1 MINDLNSKLPIRL
14 WIKRKIEKAGW
25 NDKELCYAIGNR
37 KDYILFF
44 TDGAILVRGR
54 LLKKIMSP
62 ETSNREV

>member
-1 MINDLNSKLPIRL
+1 MINAPNSKLPIRL

-54 LLKKIMSP
+54 LLKNNMDKTTDAIKP
-62 ETSNREV
+62 